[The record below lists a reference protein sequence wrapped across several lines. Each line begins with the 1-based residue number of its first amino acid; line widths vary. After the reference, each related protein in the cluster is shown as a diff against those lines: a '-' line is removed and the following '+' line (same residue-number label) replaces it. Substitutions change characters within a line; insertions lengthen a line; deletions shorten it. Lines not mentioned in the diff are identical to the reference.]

1 MISRVVLAVLI
12 GASFSFSQSPTPT
25 PQTVPAK
32 QYFIA
37 IFSKGPAW
45 DETKPANEQ
54 IGFREHSDNL
64 RRLRADK
71 RIPIG
76 GRYADKGMVILEAKN
91 TDEAQTEEQNVQ
103 NHLTHDLEILSK
115 IERSLAELKNDIE
128 NLKKK

>member
-45 DETKPANEQ
+45 DEAKPANEQ
-54 IGFREHSDNL
+54 IGFGEHSDNL

-76 GRYADKGMVILEAKN
+76 GRYADKGMVIIEAKN
-91 TDEAQTEEQNVQ
+91 KDEAQTLFASDGMVVNK
-103 NHLTHDLEILSK
+103 TFTLELHAFQPFYK
-115 IERSLAELKNDIE
+115 GSLE
-128 NLKKK
+128 

>member
-1 MISRVVLAVLI
+1 MISRLALAILI
-12 GASFSFSQSPTPT
+12 GASVSFSQSPTPT

-45 DETKPANEQ
+45 DEAKQANEQ

-76 GRYADKGMVILEAKN
+76 GRYADKGMVIVEAKN
-91 TDEAQTEEQNVQ
+91 KDEAQTLFASDGMVINK
-103 NHLTHDLEILSK
+103 TFTLELNAFQPFYK
-115 IERSLAELKNDIE
+115 GSLE
-128 NLKKK
+128 

>member
-76 GRYADKGMVILEAKN
+76 GRYADKGMVIVEAKN
-91 TDEAQTEEQNVQ
+91 KDEAQTLFASDGMVVNK
-103 NHLTHDLEILSK
+103 TFTLELHAFQPFYK
-115 IERSLAELKNDIE
+115 GSLE
-128 NLKKK
+128 